1 MKYPAIIT
9 NRELCM
15 EGKKTYIIKECR
27 NNLLLKL
34 EYSDDDCYVTTED
47 AAESNHSHSIK

>member
-1 MKYPAIIT
+1 MYG
-9 NRELCM
+9 
-15 EGKKTYIIKECR
+15 GKKTYIIKECR